1 MTFEAV
7 YLDRNNYRVYR
18 PKAEVK
24 LEYFIPLIVIAAA
37 ILILAIHILVVRIR
51 QSYKASE
58 NAAREEGLPAY
69 WDTIVPPPTQE
80 SITERFAVT
89 TNPPAYEI
97 AVQDD
102 VLPEYET
109 VAKKTEEGCENPA
122 FVMDP
127 PPYSREPV
135 ICTQFTTIF

>member
-24 LEYFIPLIVIAAA
+24 LEYFIPLIIIAAA
-37 ILILAIHILVVRIR
+37 MLILAIHILIVRIR
-51 QSYKASE
+51 ASYKE
-58 NAAREEGLPAY
+58 NETNREGGLPAY
-69 WDTIVPPPTQE
+69 WDTIVPPPTEE
-80 SITERFAVT
+80 SITERFTVT
-89 TNPPAYEI
+89 ANPPAYEI

-109 VAKKTEEGCENPA
+109 VAKKKDDGVENPA
-122 FVMDP
+122 FTMDP